1 MALTGSSS
9 PHFYLARSRSTS
21 LPPLSSSS
29 SSSSSKSSSVSPF
42 AAFCS
47 ALTWPNHVLPS
58 LALAFDEPSFFADL
72 RVDINPIITPT
83 SSTPSSPSPSSS
95 PSSSSSSSSTQQ
107 GEGEECQHSTNT
119 EESSPRLGQDCVWV
133 HRMVVAV
140 HSPVFRS
147 LLRSGSEAGGSRE
160 SREGV
165 IDMCGP
171 QHPPGRV
178 VRCLLKMMYASPGL
192 AIDELGHEPKLSD
205 EWEFLLQLFKL
216 AHLYQ
221 VEVVLD
227 ACTRRLKHILEQLKD
242 TTATTPAARQ
252 ATVQH
257 HRRGSKAAAAAAAN
271 AAAVADVD
279 LNGGGGELSD
289 EEEERT
295 RQTCYALELLAFLL
309 HIKEAET
316 SDHPT
321 ASRPAPS
328 TPRPAAAASRHP
340 TSGDDVSTA
349 PGKKVVEVGVEAEEA
364 AAAVAPVGEQREE
377 MLVRMLDHHLY
388 PQLAMIVQHIRCEDV
403 LTLQHLLQ
411 LSVCTARP
419 SSPTTAAAATASL
432 TPPWPGGMRATSHA
446 KLYSA

>member
-1 MALTGSSS
+1 
-9 PHFYLARSRSTS
+9 
-21 LPPLSSSS
+21 
-29 SSSSSKSSSVSPF
+29 
-42 AAFCS
+42 
-47 ALTWPNHVLPS
+47 
-58 LALAFDEPSFFADL
+58 
-72 RVDINPIITPT
+72 
-83 SSTPSSPSPSSS
+83 
-95 PSSSSSSSSTQQ
+95 
-107 GEGEECQHSTNT
+107 
-119 EESSPRLGQDCVWV
+119 
-133 HRMVVAV
+133 MVVAV

-165 IDMCGP
+165 IDMRGP

-279 LNGGGGELSD
+279 LNGGGGGELSD

-316 SDHPT
+316 SDHPHSEPPSPT
-321 ASRPAPS
+321 NTTTGRRSQSAPDVSLSSS
-328 TPRPAAAASRHP
+328 TQPRDVDS
-340 TSGDDVSTA
+340 SGDDVSTA